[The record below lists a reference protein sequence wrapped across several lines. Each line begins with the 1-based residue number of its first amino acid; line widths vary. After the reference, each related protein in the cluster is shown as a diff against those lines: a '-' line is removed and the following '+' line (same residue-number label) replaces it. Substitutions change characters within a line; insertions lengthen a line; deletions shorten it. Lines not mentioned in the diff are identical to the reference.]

1 MAAVDRGV
9 CIWLTGLSGAGKSTI
24 AEALVG
30 ALREADHTVA
40 LIDGDAL
47 RRGPSAGL
55 GFSKR
60 DRDVNVLR
68 AADMAREGVARGEI
82 VVCALISPYRD
93 TRDAARRLLGVGNFI
108 EVFVNASLEVC
119 EARDPKGLYG
129 RYRRGE
135 ISGISGIDDPYE
147 SPLTA
152 ELVLDTES
160 RTVDDSVTT
169 ILTYLTGWR
178 EGSST

>member
-1 MAAVDRGV
+1 MAVGDGV

-24 AEALVG
+24 AEALAD

-40 LIDGDAL
+40 VIDGDAL

-55 GFSKR
+55 GFSKK

-68 AADMAREGVARGEI
+68 AADMARAGVARGDI

-93 TRDAARRLLGVGNFI
+93 TRAAARQLLGVGNFI
-108 EVFVNASLEVC
+108 EVFVNAPLDVC
-119 EARDPKGLYG
+119 EARDPKGLYS

-135 ISGISGIDDPYE
+135 ISGISGLDDPYE
-147 SPLTA
+147 PPSSADLVVDTA
-152 ELVLDTES
+152 GC
-160 RTVDDSVTT
+160 SVADGVNA
-169 ILTYLTGWR
+169 ILTHLISRR
-178 EGSST
+178 EV